1 MCILSLFYRST
12 AQRIVRIML
21 IQPVIF
27 IQHGCTRFFQ
37 RWNTVEQ
44 IPQTFEMILHL
55 TSASHNISSGR
66 IKNTITGTTCDI
78 HCFQNVNMISR
89 HLCIPYQEAGCC
101 QRSQSASY
109 QICMFIIYAFWFFR
123 AGKCFIISIC
133 IIYTLA
139 VFLLFAA
146 LGIAVIRI
154 DMRFY
159 VFFFL
164 TILRCKNGCTCC
176 RCYCY
181 A

>member
-1 MCILSLFYRST
+1 
-12 AQRIVRIML
+12 ML

-27 IQHGCTRFFQ
+27 IQYGCTWFFQ

-44 IPQTFEMILHL
+44 IPQTFKMVLHL
-55 TSASHNISSGR
+55 TATSHNVASGR
-66 IKNTITGTTCDI
+66 IKNTVTGTACDI
-78 HCFQNVNMISR
+78 HCFQNVNMITR

-109 QICMFIIYAFWFFR
+109 QISMLVIHAFRLFR
-123 AGKCFIISIC
+123 TGKCLIISVC
-133 IIYTLA
+133 IINTLA
-139 VFLLFAA
+139 VFLLFTTFC
-146 LGIAVIRI
+146 IAVIRI
-154 DMRFY
+154 HMGLY
-159 VFFFL
+159 SFFFL